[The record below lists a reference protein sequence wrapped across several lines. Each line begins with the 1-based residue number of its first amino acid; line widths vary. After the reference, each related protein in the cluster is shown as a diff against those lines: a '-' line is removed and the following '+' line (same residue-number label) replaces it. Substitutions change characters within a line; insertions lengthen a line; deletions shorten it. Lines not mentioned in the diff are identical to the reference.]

1 MKNRSVI
8 LFSVICCALGGL
20 IGEWAYAITPP
31 PPVAPHLASV
41 ILTITPATVRADNVT
56 PFAAS
61 EVKEYRLYFTQL
73 TAYITAPPA
82 ASGPTTYT
90 YIVPNGQCFKTT
102 DAVAATTVDTGGLE
116 SAGSATV
123 SATADTCS
131 GKYPAGKPAVQ
142 ITTGS

>member
-1 MKNRSVI
+1 MKKLCV
-8 LFSVICCALGGL
+8 LMFAVVFCT
-20 IGEWAYAITPP
+20 IGTFLAECAYAITPP

-73 TAYITAPPA
+73 TAFITAPPA

-123 SATADTCS
+123 SATVDACS